1 VELGTRR
8 TNRKGAGRKLSAY
21 RLRAPHFYPKE
32 AGHNVSLEGTMG
44 DTQRS
49 PTISTENQGIAAK
62 VAGDSGHGLA
72 DPPGDGPPL
81 LEGESSLVRIRMLAE
96 SEPDLVFTSV
106 VDRIDLYLLKKSFR
120 QVRKSKSA
128 GVDKI
133 TAKEYARD
141 LAENLYKLHQRL
153 RRGQYVAAPVRRIWI
168 DKEGGKK
175 RPIGI
180 PALEDKIVQR
190 AASTIL
196 NVIYD
201 VNFFDFSHAFR
212 KGHSQHKALHQL
224 REKCRKLNIGWI
236 VSADIEGLFDNID
249 HNLLR
254 GFIKRRVN
262 DGGML
267 RLIGKWLNAG
277 VMEEG
282 ILSYPGKGVP
292 QGGVISPVLS
302 NIFLHYVLDEWFV
315 EQALPRMKGKCFIIR
330 YADDFI
336 IGCELGSDAKRIMN
350 VLPKRFNEYGLALHP
365 EKTAVI
371 DFRRP
376 LSKVKGKGKGTFDF
390 LGFTFYWSKSRRGYW
405 VIKKKTIGKRLSRYM
420 KRLWRWCRQ
429 NRHEPIKEQYRTL
442 CTKLRGYYQYFG
454 VRCNYKPLEVVF
466 EHVEKAWRFWL
477 SRRSH
482 KGGIS
487 WEKFE
492 KIRASFPL
500 PRPRIVHNI

>member
-1 VELGTRR
+1 MV
-8 TNRKGAGRKLSAY
+8 
-21 RLRAPHFYPKE
+21 
-32 AGHNVSLEGTMG
+32 

-49 PTISTENQGIAAK
+49 PTISTGNQGIAAK
-62 VAGDSGHGLA
+62 AAYDSDQGFK
-72 DPPGDGPPL
+72 DPAGDGPPL
-81 LEGESSLVRIRMLAE
+81 LVGESSLVRIRMLAE
-96 SEPDLVFTSV
+96 SDPNLMFTSV
-106 VDRIDLYLLKKSFR
+106 AHRIDLYLLKKSFR
-120 QVRKSKSA
+120 QVRRSKSA

-133 TAKEYARD
+133 TAKQYAKNLD
-141 LAENLYKLHQRL
+141 ENLYNLYQRL
-153 RRGQYVAAPVRRIWI
+153 RRGQYVATPVKRIWI

-190 AASTIL
+190 AVSTLL

-201 VNFFDFSHAFR
+201 VNFYDFSHAFR
-212 KGHSQHKALHQL
+212 KDHSQHKALHEL
-224 REKCRKLNIGWI
+224 REKCLKLNIGWI
-236 VSADIEGLFDNID
+236 VSADITGLFDNID
-249 HNLLR
+249 HELLR

-262 DGGML
+262 DGGIL

-282 ILSYPGKGVP
+282 ILSYHGKGVP
-292 QGGVISPVLS
+292 QGGVVSPVLS

-315 EQALPRMKGKCFIIR
+315 EQVWPRTKGKCFIIR
-330 YADDFI
+330 WADDFL
-336 IGCELGSDAKRIMN
+336 IGCELESDAKRIME

-376 LSKVKGKGKGTFDF
+376 PSKVKGKGKGTFDF

-405 VIKKKTIGKRLSRYM
+405 VIKKKTAGKRRSRFL
-420 KRLWRWCRQ
+420 KGLWRWCRE

-442 CTKLRGYYQYFG
+442 CSKLRGYYQYYG
-454 VRCNYKPLEVVF
+454 VRSNYKALEVVF
-466 EHVEKAWRFWL
+466 EYAQKAWRFWL

-492 KIRASFPL
+492 KIRASFPF
-500 PRPRIVHNI
+500 PKPRIVHNI